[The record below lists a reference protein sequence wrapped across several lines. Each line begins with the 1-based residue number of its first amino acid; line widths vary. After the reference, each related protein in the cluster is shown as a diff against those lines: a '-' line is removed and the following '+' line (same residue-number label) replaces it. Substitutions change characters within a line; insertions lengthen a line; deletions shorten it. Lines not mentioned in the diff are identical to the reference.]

1 MCAPK
6 IHVEQTKKC
15 SNGLPGT
22 IYQQSNLHQLYVM
35 CAERVLRAH
44 PLSAQRIEISIV
56 KANVDCK
63 CETVSKMNI
72 TTVFIA
78 TDTKLRLIW
87 YRILQILSK
96 NSVKTAKITSFYDII
111 LAKFVPKSC
120 FFTVKWQLFSLGC
133 SCIQVADNGLLF
145 LWIDREINKFNAIYP
160 LLTPFWH
167 FDAFVTSVLAY
178 FSRKISIFC
187 QRKVFQRKITAKNVE
202 ILPKTT

>member
-22 IYQQSNLHQLYVM
+22 IYQQSNLHKLYVM
-35 CAERVLRAH
+35 CAELVLRAH

-78 TDTKLRLIW
+78 TDTKLRLIG
-87 YRILQILSK
+87 YQILQILSK

-111 LAKFVPKSC
+111 LVKFVPKSC
-120 FFTVKWQLFSLGC
+120 FFCSKMITFSAWIFLYS
-133 SCIQVADNGLLF
+133 SCRQWIVVSLERQRNQKTQYSLSAFAALL
-145 LWIDREINKFNAIYP
+145 
-160 LLTPFWH
+160 
-167 FDAFVTSVLAY
+167 AF
-178 FSRKISIFC
+178 
-187 QRKVFQRKITAKNVE
+187 
-202 ILPKTT
+202 